1 MDALILSCGTGG
13 GHNAAA
19 RAMQEALELH
29 GHRATLLNPYTLQSQ
44 KLTDRIDGAY
54 IGMAQK
60 TPTLFGAVYTAGNL
74 YRRLP
79 FPSPVQYANNHM
91 IQVMA
96 DFLEKNH
103 FDVILMP
110 HVFPAEILTCMKRHG
125 LDVPKTVFIATD
137 YTCIPFTE
145 ECDCD
150 AYVIPSPALTEEFL
164 GRGIPADRIHPLGI
178 PVSQAFLENMSRE
191 EARRELGL
199 EPDKQYILI
208 SGGSIGAGKV
218 EKAVKLLK
226 ALAKGNDNLRL
237 IAICGSNLSLYQQL
251 SKHPDPAFL
260 PIKRTSRMA
269 AYLRACDLY
278 LTKPGGLSTT
288 EAAVSGVPLGL
299 LPPIPGCES
308 HNLRFFREN
317 GMGRAVRVT
326 EYGMKDILALLE
338 DAPALS
344 QMTACQQ
351 TVIPRDAA
359 RQICRLAESLVE
371 DGKPDDSQ

>member
-1 MDALILSCGTGG
+1 MDMDALILSCGTGG

-19 RAMQEALELH
+19 RAMQEALELR
-29 GHRATLLNPYTLQSQ
+29 GHRALLMNPYTLQSQ
-44 KLTDRIDGAY
+44 KLTERIDEAY

-79 FPSPVQYANNHM
+79 FPSPVQHANNHM
-91 IQVMA
+91 VQLME
-96 DFLEKNH
+96 DFLKEHH

-125 LDVPKTVFIATD
+125 IDVPKTIFVATD

-150 AYVIPSPALTEEFL
+150 AYVIPSPALTEEFA
-164 GRGIPADRIHPLGI
+164 GRGIPAERIYPLGI
-178 PVSQAFLENMSRE
+178 PVRQAFHQPMSK
-191 EARRELGL
+191 EAARKMLGL
-199 EPDKQYILI
+199 EPDKKYILI

-218 EKAVKLLK
+218 EKAVKLLR
-226 ALAKGNDNLRL
+226 AFGQEDDRLRL

-251 SKHPDPAFL
+251 SKTPAPSL
-260 PIKRTSRMA
+260 LLIEHTDRMA

-308 HNLRFFREN
+308 HNLRFFQEN
-317 GMGRAVRVT
+317 GMGQPVRVT
-326 EYGMKDILALLE
+326 ENGLKEILSLLGDSQAL
-338 DAPALS
+338 DRMA
-344 QMTACQQ
+344 ACQERF
-351 TVIPRDAA
+351 IPGDAA
-359 RQICRLAESLVE
+359 GQICQLAESLL
-371 DGKPDDSQ
+371 

>member
-19 RAMQEALELH
+19 RAMQEALELR
-29 GHRATLLNPYTLQSQ
+29 GHHTLRLNPYTLQSQ
-44 KLTDRIDGAY
+44 KLTDRIDSAY
-54 IGMAQK
+54 VGMAQK

-79 FPSPVQYANNHM
+79 FSSPVQHANNLM
-91 IQVMA
+91 IQIMD
-96 DFLEKNH
+96 DFLKEHH

-110 HVFPAEILTCMKRHG
+110 HVFPAEILTCMKNHG
-125 LDVPKTVFIATD
+125 LTVPKTIFVATD

-150 AYVIPSPALTEEFL
+150 AYVIPSPALLEEFH
-164 GRGIPADRIHPLGI
+164 GRGIPAEKLYPLGI
-178 PVSQAFLENMSRE
+178 PVRQAFRSPMTRQ
-191 EARRELGL
+191 EAREALGL
-199 EPDKQYILI
+199 EQDKRYILI

-218 EKAVKLLK
+218 ERAVKLLQ
-226 ALAKGNDNLRL
+226 AIASENDCLRL

-251 SKHPDPAFL
+251 SKTPTPSLLLIDHTDQ
-260 PIKRTSRMA
+260 MA

-308 HNLRFFREN
+308 HNLRFFEGN
-317 GMGRAVRVT
+317 GMGRAVRVRDS
-326 EYGMKDILALLE
+326 GIKGILSLIG

-344 QMTACQQ
+344 QM
-351 TVIPRDAA
+351 AA
-359 RQICRLAESLVE
+359 RQREIIPQNAAEGICDLAEALVS
-371 DGKPDDSQ
+371 GSQKIFY